1 MSATPSAARS
11 KAASS
16 ALPSRANA
24 WVSPCAKPRLPEGV
38 QYCIARVAVGKV
50 APSPKPNATRA
61 MNSVTRPLTKP
72 VVIVAAAQ
80 IMPHQNNVLRGPK

>member
-1 MSATPSAARS
+1 
-11 KAASS
+11 
-16 ALPSRANA
+16 
-24 WVSPCAKPRLPEGV
+24 
-38 QYCIARVAVGKV
+38 
-50 APSPKPNATRA
+50 